1 MLFLNTDNFGCN
13 KDNEMLNRLSSS
25 VEGNLGIIVTDII
38 RDKSKK
44 SAVFK
49 FPTSEIQKVL
59 FKLGNLEHFSV

>member
-25 VEGNLGIIVTDII
+25 VERNLGIIVTDII

-44 SAVFK
+44 SALFK
-49 FPTSEIQKVL
+49 FPSSEI
-59 FKLGNLEHFSV
+59 